1 MHRVYIRLLCT
12 CFDRCGTFFKTKHSL
27 FFAHKKCFSIL
38 RCWSARQLPWSISCG
53 KKQFQIVDVFLK
65 STLMIHLCWGHLL
78 LCFNL
83 ILFGSLLLLVMLHFY
98 AWIGFENLMCYILFL
113 AILIKRISNVLLL
126 IKSENQRNF

>member
-1 MHRVYIRLLCT
+1 MWHI
-12 CFDRCGTFFKTKHSL
+12 FQNKTFP

-83 ILFGSLLLLVMLHFY
+83 ISFGSLLLLVMLHIY
-98 AWIGFENLMCYILFL
+98 PRIGFENLMCYILFL
-113 AILIKRISNVLLL
+113 AILIKRISNVSLL
-126 IKSENQRNF
+126 IKSENQRNMNYKNKKF